1 MREDGALQMIDNL
14 LRPMTFGTALGCG
27 LMAGLFF
34 TFSVFVMD
42 ALGRLPA
49 PQGIAAM
56 QSINIAIVRPL
67 FLLVFLGTAAGCVV
81 LAAFSAWRW
90 GEPGAGYRLAGSL
103 LYLVGVMLVTFVCN
117 IPRNNALAAVDP
129 ASAGAAGL
137 WADYLRTWTAWN
149 HVRTVA
155 ALAATAALIRA
166 VR

>member
-1 MREDGALQMIDNL
+1 MLDDWLHHL
-14 LRPMTFGTALGCG
+14 TFASALGCA

-49 PQGIAAM
+49 AQGIAAM
-56 QSINIAIVRPL
+56 QSINVAIVRPL
-67 FLLVFLGTAAGCVV
+67 FLLVFLGTAVACVV
-81 LAAFSAWRW
+81 LAVSSPWQWDR
-90 GEPGAGYRLAGSL
+90 PGAGYRLAGSL
-103 LYLVGVMLVTFVCN
+103 LYLAGVMLVTFVCN
-117 IPRNNALAAVDP
+117 IPRNNALAALDP
-129 ASAGAAGL
+129 ASAGAASQ

-149 HVRTVA
+149 HVRTLT

>member
-1 MREDGALQMIDNL
+1 MLDDWLHHL
-14 LRPMTFGTALGCG
+14 TFVAALGCG

-42 ALGRLPA
+42 ALSRLPA
-49 PQGIAAM
+49 AQGIAAM
-56 QSINIAIVRPL
+56 QSINVAIVRPL
-67 FLLVFLGTAAGCVV
+67 FLLVFLGTAAACAV
-81 LAAFSAWRW
+81 LAAASPWRW
-90 GEPGAGYRLAGSL
+90 DEPGAGYRLAGGL
-103 LYLVGVMLVTFVCN
+103 LYLLGVMLVTFVCN

-137 WADYLRTWTAWN
+137 WHDYLKTWTAWN